1 MRKEST
7 ICNKPLTDDE
17 YLDHMIT
24 HHEVAVYMSEK
35 HLHNTNNPIIFDIL
49 RNIIRLQ
56 SYEINIMK
64 NTKIVEN
71 IK

>member
-1 MRKEST
+1 
-7 ICNKPLTDDE
+7 
-17 YLDHMIT
+17 MIT

-35 HLHNTNNPIIFDIL
+35 HLHNTTNPIIFDIL

-56 SYEINIMK
+56 NYEINIMK

-71 IK
+71 TNNEFKYNSIWHI

>member
-1 MRKEST
+1 
-7 ICNKPLTDDE
+7 
-17 YLDHMIT
+17 MIT
-24 HHEVAVYMSEK
+24 HDEVAVYMSEK